1 VSAPSYLP
9 RGELTTLLVTR
20 LRTAGL
26 LIGDG
31 VAPPTG
37 GWDDDPNLPTSKFL
51 PYLVINPMAVPDP
64 TGTVAD
70 SSADFRVPYSV
81 TSLGIS
87 RKQCEVYSDRGR
99 KELALL
105 ERNTVTLGGG
115 DWKIQQARANSIG
128 GVVRT
133 DNTEPSEFTQ
143 SDVVTVWITKE
154 I

>member
-1 VSAPSYLP
+1 MPSYLP
-9 RGELTTLLVTR
+9 RGELTTLLIDR

-31 VAPPTG
+31 VAPDAG
-37 GWDDDPNLPTSKFL
+37 GWNDDPNLPTSKFM
-51 PYLVINPMAVPDP
+51 PYLVVNPMAVADP
-64 TGTVAD
+64 NGPIGDT
-70 SSADFRVPYSV
+70 SSDFRVPYSV
-81 TSLGIS
+81 TSTGIS
-87 RKQCEVYSDRGR
+87 RKQAEVYSDKGR
-99 KELALL
+99 KTLAEL
-105 ERNTVTLGGG
+105 ERNSVMLGGS

-143 SDVVTVWITKE
+143 SDVVTIWITKE